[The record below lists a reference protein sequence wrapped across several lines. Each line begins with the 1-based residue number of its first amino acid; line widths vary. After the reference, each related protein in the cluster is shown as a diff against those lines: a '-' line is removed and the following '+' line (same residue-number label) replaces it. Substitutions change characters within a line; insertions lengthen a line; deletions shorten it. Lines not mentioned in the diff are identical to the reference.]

1 MNTNSQKKQVYID
14 FILDQFAK
22 GEIERKNIL
31 AQMVEKWQIS
41 TRSFDRYFSQAHT
54 IHTEQR
60 QAINTAK
67 LTDTMQKEFEAV
79 TSNLLQKHEALEMLS
94 STAKLFFGKI
104 QDSQDAKD
112 AAALIACI
120 DRIAKIE
127 GFDAPIKSE
136 FNNILISPT
145 LKVEYTDD

>member
-1 MNTNSQKKQVYID
+1 MNTSQQQKVD
-14 FILDQFAK
+14 FILDQMAK
-22 GEIERKNIL
+22 GISERKDIL
-31 AQMVEKWQIS
+31 ANYGKIWQTS
-41 TRSFDRYFSQAHT
+41 DRTFDRYLAEAYK

-60 QAINTAK
+60 QAINSAK
-67 LTDTMQKEFEAV
+67 MNDTMEKEFEAV
-79 TSNLLQKHEALEMLS
+79 TINLLQKNEVLEMLS
-94 STAKLFFGKI
+94 STAKLFYNKI
-104 QDSQDAKD
+104 QESQDAKD

-120 DRIAKIE
+120 DRISKIE

>member
-1 MNTNSQKKQVYID
+1 MNTSQQRKID

-22 GEIERKNIL
+22 GISERKDIL
-31 AQMVEKWQIS
+31 SNYVKIWQTS
-41 TRSFDRYFSQAHT
+41 DRTFDRYLAEAYT

-60 QAINTAK
+60 QSINSAK
-67 LTDTMQKEFEAV
+67 LTNTMRKEIEAV

-104 QDSQDAKD
+104 QESQDAKD

-120 DRIAKIE
+120 DRISKIE

-136 FNNILISPT
+136 FNNTLISPT
-145 LKVEYTDD
+145 LKVEYTYD